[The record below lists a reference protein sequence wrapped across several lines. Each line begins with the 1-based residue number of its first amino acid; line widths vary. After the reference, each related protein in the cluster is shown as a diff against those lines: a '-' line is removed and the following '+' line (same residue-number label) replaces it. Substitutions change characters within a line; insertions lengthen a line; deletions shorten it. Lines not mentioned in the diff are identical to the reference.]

1 MSGRQ
6 PGLPRPSLAASAA
19 PPPHAPCP
27 LNFHCPA
34 YLPYRHSI
42 CLVCKSW
49 NSLFFQAPGLWRSL
63 LLDGRLAAARGK
75 LAAWLAAKRSLLAR
89 LGSVV
94 TVAHAE
100 LVDPEEDFFIE
111 RYPLDT
117 RMSEDE
123 GEDEGA
129 QPSDSQP
136 SGDAWDSVAPLLQA
150 LPPSLCELRLLLQ
163 CGEARAAGLAMPS
176 LPALDSLSIQAP
188 WVPGNTAVQPVV
200 AAWLPLLP
208 CLRAF
213 TWSSPYGADL
223 SAQLMDAVGGLSGLT
238 ALSLQV
244 RFQQ

>member
-136 SGDAWDSVAPLLQA
+136 SGDAWDSVAAAAA
-150 LPPSLCELRLLLQ
+150 LPAGVHLEQPLWSRSVCTADGRRWRPVGLDCLEFAGAISAVRAALLSKACVLHASSSWQAEWPSL
-163 CGEARAAGLAMPS
+163 EA
-176 LPALDSLSIQAP
+176 
-188 WVPGNTAVQPVV
+188 
-200 AAWLPLLP
+200 
-208 CLRAF
+208 
-213 TWSSPYGADL
+213 
-223 SAQLMDAVGGLSGLT
+223 
-238 ALSLQV
+238 
-244 RFQQ
+244 